1 MTEKYIFIDFDGY
14 KSISDLR
21 KSIGERVFELKNHG
35 FDDNQILKIVFE
47 DNHFK
52 ECFISNSLW
61 EQLKNEFTN
70 DINYEN
76 TLKNSNIQQDHPI

>member
-47 DNHFK
+47 DNHYFQ
-52 ECFISNSLW
+52 
-61 EQLKNEFTN
+61 QLMGTIEKR
-70 DINYEN
+70 I
-76 TLKNSNIQQDHPI
+76 H